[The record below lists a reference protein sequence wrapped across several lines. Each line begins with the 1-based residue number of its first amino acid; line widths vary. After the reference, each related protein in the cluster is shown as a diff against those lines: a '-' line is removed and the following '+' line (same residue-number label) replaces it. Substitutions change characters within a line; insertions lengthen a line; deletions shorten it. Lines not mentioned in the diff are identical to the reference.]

1 MAKNKKQKTKQM
13 EEIVLIYLRCFLI
26 IILYSYYSYSFDL
39 LLLTQTSSQVFTYL
53 LCFIFTIDQS
63 PMMKTTA
70 MPPTTAPPSG
80 MTSQSPKIKAAI
92 TPIYYF

>member
-1 MAKNKKQKTKQM
+1 MAKKKKNQM
-13 EEIVLIYLRCFLI
+13 EKIVLIYLRCFLI
-26 IILYSYYSYSFDL
+26 IIRYSYYSYSFDL

-80 MTSQSPKIKAAI
+80 MTLQSPKIKAAI